1 MTFFKFVLKSV
12 LESSSLEGP
21 DQVNDLIT
29 QFSSALQYYTA
40 TRHRENPQKFAN
52 LVLILPQLKYLV
64 NQLIEFL
71 YTMKINCSGP
81 ALTDLVIEMLEAKQ
95 RL

>member
-1 MTFFKFVLKSV
+1 MN
-12 LESSSLEGP
+12 E
-21 DQVNDLIT
+21 LIT
-29 QFSSALQYYTA
+29 KFSSALQYYTA
-40 TRHRENPQKFAN
+40 TRHRDNPQKFAN

-71 YTMKINCSGP
+71 YTMKINCSGGGQ
-81 ALTDLVIEMLEAKQ
+81 LTDLVIEMLEAKQ

>member
-1 MTFFKFVLKSV
+1 VHFLFT
-12 LESSSLEGP
+12 LESNSLE
-21 DQVNDLIT
+21 DSDKVNDLIT
-29 QFSSALQYYTA
+29 KFSSALQYYTA
-40 TRHRENPQKFAN
+40 TRHRGNPQKFAN

-71 YTMKINCSGP
+71 YTMKINCTSSS
-81 ALTDLVIEMLEAKQ
+81 LTDLVVEMLEAKQ